1 MNGQRDTIFEIAKN
15 MKIDLDEG
23 QKSISEN
30 LDKLAIDLEQK
41 SKKFSFPFFNKSS
54 DFKGIYIYGGVGR
67 GKSMIMDIFFENTRL
82 ENKRR
87 MPVSYT
93 HLTLPTRLPV

>member
-23 QKSISEN
+23 QKFISEN

-41 SKKFSFPFFNKSS
+41 SKKFSFPFFNNQVILKV
-54 DFKGIYIYGGVGR
+54 YI
-67 GKSMIMDIFFENTRL
+67 FLEELEEENQ
-82 ENKRR
+82 
-87 MPVSYT
+87 
-93 HLTLPTRLPV
+93 

>member
-23 QKSISEN
+23 QEFISEK

-41 SKKFSFPFFNKSS
+41 SKKFSFPFFTHVLCWRFILSIKNGYKSCS
-54 DFKGIYIYGGVGR
+54 C
-67 GKSMIMDIFFENTRL
+67 
-82 ENKRR
+82 
-87 MPVSYT
+87 
-93 HLTLPTRLPV
+93 

>member
-30 LDKLAIDLEQK
+30 LDKLVIDLEQK
-41 SKKFSFPFFNKSS
+41 SKKFSFPFFNKSNE
-54 DFKGIYIYGGVGR
+54 FKGLYIYGGVGR
-67 GKSMIMDIFFENTRL
+67 GESMIMDILFENVR
-82 ENKRR
+82 
-87 MPVSYT
+87 
-93 HLTLPTRLPV
+93 

>member
-23 QKSISEN
+23 QKFISEN
-30 LDKLAIDLEQK
+30 LDKLAIDLEQN

-54 DFKGIYIYGGVGR
+54 EFSIRNIIIACKDLVCLQF
-67 GKSMIMDIFFENTRL
+67 
-82 ENKRR
+82 
-87 MPVSYT
+87 P
-93 HLTLPTRLPV
+93 